1 MRFDGFV
8 GNEETKAQLSAYM
21 DGGRFPHALLLEG
34 PAGSGKRTL
43 ARRIAQRAVCSAP
56 AGTEKPCGVC
66 AHCVK
71 ALARRASGYHG
82 NRRRRCGTLFSY

>member
-8 GNEETKAQLSAYM
+8 GNEEVKAQLSAYM
-21 DGGRFPHALLLEG
+21 DGGHFPHALLLEG

-56 AGTEKPCGVC
+56 EGDVYKRQGTGRAADAVAAGT
-66 AHCVK
+66 A
-71 ALARRASGYHG
+71 AY
-82 NRRRRCGTLFSY
+82 